1 MDVAV
6 RVLEQI
12 QDARGRALPAQAM
25 ADVALEGV
33 AKGRGADEIVAAVQ
47 ASARDMGLA
56 LDALRA
62 AGRSPGPGEIEAAAA
77 AMRMGVE
84 GSAISELA
92 RSQPSSRGLAVP
104 LLVMGGLA
112 SRGLPS
118 DDALGMVAD
127 RLARGP
133 DDAALLGAF
142 GGVGRG
148 LGSDVPPGLAGPAMG
163 AGPGGLNMPAAGI
176 NVPVGPPADV
186 GGRPRN
192 VPGRP
197 DRPRGPGGTGGAP
210 VG

>member
-1 MDVAV
+1 MKYLIVALLLTGLVPASAVGQTDPTERLLEVLPTDVAV

-12 QDARGRALPAQAM
+12 QEARDRALPIQAM

-47 ASARDMGLA
+47 ASARDLGRA

-112 SRGLPS
+112 
-118 DDALGMVAD
+118 
-127 RLARGP
+127 
-133 DDAALLGAF
+133 
-142 GGVGRG
+142 
-148 LGSDVPPGLAGPAMG
+148 VPPGLAGPAMG
-163 AGPGGLNMPAAGI
+163 AGPGGLHVPAAGI
-176 NVPVGPPADV
+176 NVPVGPPVDV

-197 DRPRGPGGTGGAP
+197 DRPRGPGGPGVPIG
-210 VG
+210 